1 MGVFKGGIKGDLMSD
16 KEGLHLEETRQMI
29 MDAVI
34 NQFNQKGM
42 KFTMDDISKEL
53 HISKKTIYK
62 EFNDKDELFFATV
75 DYGFSAIKKKEA
87 EIVSD
92 DSLDLVDKISKLI
105 VCLPDNYK
113 NIDFRRVYQL
123 KEKYPKVYMKVAER
137 IESDWGETEKL
148 LNKAIEKG
156 VIKNVPVPLI
166 KLMVEGAIEK
176 FLSSEEFSRTDLSYE
191 ESLNK
196 MIDIIINGLKI

>member
-1 MGVFKGGIKGDLMSD
+1 M
-16 KEGLHLEETRQMI
+16 EETRQII

-34 NQFNQKGM
+34 DQFNQKGM
-42 KFTMDDISKEL
+42 KFTMDDISREL

-62 EFNDKDELFFATV
+62 EFDDKDELFFATV

-87 EIVSD
+87 EIVAD

-105 VCLPDNYK
+105 ICLPDNYK

-123 KEKYPKVYMKVAER
+123 KEKYPKVYMKIAEKV
-137 IESDWGETEKL
+137 ESDWGETEKL
-148 LNKAIEKG
+148 LKQAIDQG
-156 VIKNVPVPLI
+156 VIKNVPIELI

-176 FLSSEEFSRTDLSYE
+176 FLSSEELARSKYSYE
-191 ESLNK
+191 ESLNM
-196 MIDIIINGLKI
+196 MISVIINGIKA

>member
-1 MGVFKGGIKGDLMSD
+1 M
-16 KEGLHLEETRQMI
+16 LEIRQQI
-29 MDAVI
+29 MDSVI

-62 EFNDKDELFFATV
+62 EFYDKDELFFATV
-75 DYGFSAIKKKEA
+75 DYGFSAIKQKEA
-87 EIVSD
+87 EIVAD
-92 DSLDLVDKISKLI
+92 DSLDLVTKISRLI

-123 KEKYPKVYMKVAER
+123 KEKYPKVYMKLAER

-148 LNKAIEKG
+148 LKQAMDQG
-156 VIKNVPVPLI
+156 LIKKVPIPLI

-176 FLSSEEFSRTDLSYE
+176 FLSSEELVRTEFSYE
-191 ESLNK
+191 QSLNG
-196 MIDIIINGLKI
+196 MIDIIINGLRVSG

>member
-1 MGVFKGGIKGDLMSD
+1 MDLRPVKGGTT
-16 KEGLHLEETRQMI
+16 LEDTRQLI

-34 NQFNQKGM
+34 DQFNQKGM
-42 KFTMDDISKEL
+42 KFTMDDISREL

-87 EIVSD
+87 EIVAD

-113 NIDFRRVYQL
+113 NIDFRQVYQL
-123 KEKYPKVYMKVAER
+123 KEKYPKVYLKVAER

-148 LNKAIEKG
+148 LKKAMDQG
-156 VIKNVPVPLI
+156 LIKRVPIQLI
-166 KLMVEGAIEK
+166 KLMVEGSIEK
-176 FLSSEEFSRTDLSYE
+176 FLSSEELARTEYSYE
-191 ESLNK
+191 ESLNR

>member
-1 MGVFKGGIKGDLMSD
+1 MNEIK
-16 KEGLHLEETRQMI
+16 KKI

-34 NQFNQKGM
+34 SQFNIKGM

-75 DYGFSAIKKKEA
+75 DYGFSAIKEKEA
-87 EIVSD
+87 EIVAD
-92 DSLDLVDKISKLI
+92 DSLELLEKIEKLI

-123 KEKYPKVYMKVAER
+123 REKFPDVYKKIAER
-137 IESDWGETEKL
+137 VESDWGETERL
-148 LNKAIEKG
+148 LEQAMDEG
-156 VIKNVPVPLI
+156 LI
-166 KLMVEGAIEK
+166 KRMPIAFIKLIIEGAIEK
-176 FLSSEEFSRTDLSYE
+176 FLSSKELSNTGYSYE
-191 ESLNK
+191 ESLNE
-196 MIDIIINGLKI
+196 MINIVMNGLILPQGEDK

>member
-1 MGVFKGGIKGDLMSD
+1 MQ
-16 KEGLHLEETRQMI
+16 ETRQMI

-34 NQFNQKGM
+34 EQFNRKGM
-42 KFTMDDISKEL
+42 KFTMDDISKDL

-62 EFNDKDELFFATV
+62 EFDDKDELFFATV

-87 EIVSD
+87 EIVAD

-123 KEKYPKVYMKVAER
+123 KDKYPKVYMKLAER

-148 LNKAIEKG
+148 LKEAMDKG
-156 VIKNVPVPLI
+156 LIKKFPIPLI
-166 KLMVEGAIEK
+166 KLMVEGSIEK

-191 ESLNK
+191 QSLDK
-196 MIDIIINGLKI
+196 MIDIIINGLKV

>member
-1 MGVFKGGIKGDLMSD
+1 M
-16 KEGLHLEETRQMI
+16 EETRQII

-53 HISKKTIYK
+53 HISKKTIYR
-62 EFNDKDELFFATV
+62 EFDDKDELFFATV
-75 DYGFSAIKKKEA
+75 DYGFSAVKKKEA
-87 EIVSD
+87 EILAD
-92 DSLDLVDKISKLI
+92 ESLGLIEKISKLI

-123 KEKYPKVYMKVAER
+123 KEKYPKVYMKIAEKV
-137 IESDWGETEKL
+137 ESDWGETVKL
-148 LNKAIEKG
+148 LNQAMDEG
-156 VIKNVPVPLI
+156 LIKRVPVELI

-176 FLSSEEFSRTDLSYE
+176 FLSSEELANSQYSYE
-191 ESLNK
+191 ESLNM
-196 MIDIIINGLKI
+196 MINVLINGIKA

>member
-1 MGVFKGGIKGDLMSD
+1 M
-16 KEGLHLEETRQMI
+16 EETRQII

-34 NQFNQKGM
+34 DQFNQKGM

-53 HISKKTIYK
+53 HISKKTIYR
-62 EFNDKDELFFATV
+62 EFDDKDELFFATV

-87 EIVSD
+87 EILAD
-92 DSLDLVDKISKLI
+92 ESLGLIEKISKLI

-123 KEKYPKVYMKVAER
+123 KEKYPKVYMKIAEKV
-137 IESDWGETEKL
+137 ESDWGETVKL
-148 LNKAIEKG
+148 LNQAMDQG
-156 VIKNVPVPLI
+156 LIKRVPVELI

-176 FLSSEEFSRTDLSYE
+176 FLSSEELANSQYSYE
-191 ESLNK
+191 ESLNM
-196 MIDIIINGLKI
+196 MINVLINGIKA